1 MFADLSPSQ
10 TTSFCL
16 LADQRYVTLHALA
29 ERDTRQNAVLQKSL
43 NIVGE
48 KLQASINDVMGTSR
62 DGIQLNLSAALDS
75 AKAEIAASQAECFQN
90 VHARLDSHEA
100 QTYTL
105 DAKVSK
111 LTASHEAMQTALDAL
126 SSEFRVLKAA
136 PPPTTTIINESE
148 FRREVLPNIL
158 RARVAEPAPLAVV
171 QEYLSIFGEEA
182 GIDRAA
188 FKVTGSPFG
197 KAFTVTFAGGGMLG
211 HRNAA
216 KFHASQKSPEGIWRP
231 LSVVLPGPGAAGPQ
245 GHQEARLYLDFDKNA
260 EQVLLERSTKIL
272 KKLCTEHAID
282 KEFIG
287 RRSDYT
293 IFHAWVPVAKIIS
306 LGPRKVQ
313 IRWNSASAVAR
324 SLDQPAIQLAISAAL
339 ADPASAVQWV

>member
-211 HRNAA
+211 HRNAS
-216 KFHASQKSPEGIWRP
+216 KFHGSQKSPEGIWRS
-231 LSVVLPGPGAAGPQ
+231 LSVALPGPGAA
-245 GHQEARLYLDFDKNA
+245 ESRLYLDFDKNA
-260 EQVLLERSTKIL
+260 ETVLLERSTKIL
-272 KKLCTEHAID
+272 KKLCTDHAID

-287 RRSDYT
+287 RRSDHT
-293 IFHAWVPVAKIIS
+293 IFHAWVPICKIVA
-306 LGPRKVQ
+306 LAPRKVQ

-324 SLDQPAIQLAISAAL
+324 TFDQEAIQLAISAAL